1 MDDSQII
8 NLYFARDENAI
19 IETKNKYQNMCYRIA
34 QNILYNR
41 EDSEECVNDT
51 WLFTWNNIPPRRP
64 SVFSSFVSK
73 ITRNTAIDR
82 YRKRNAQKRVDSH
95 MEDIAGEAVSYTHL
109 DVYKRQV
116 MKGSSDSAVVEYLN
130 QNGMTYSQLVASN
143 VMVLVAGVIY
153 LAAGVVGVKQA
164 GKVENAGL
172 CVGMGG
178 LLIAEVVAEVI
189 VTLNFGDFDPASVI
203 RMLMFPAIYMIG
215 AVLNWQAKKT
225 RR

>member
-34 QNILYNR
+34 QNILHNR

-95 MEDIAGEAVSYTHL
+95 MEDIAGEVEKIGNAI
-109 DVYKRQV
+109 
-116 MKGSSDSAVVEYLN
+116 SSDIEDYLKKKE
-130 QNGMTYSQLVASN
+130 LVKLFDFFLGKLSERDRDIFIRRYWYMDPIKKIADRHACGESK
-143 VMVLVAGVIY
+143 IKSI
-153 LAAGVVGVKQA
+153 LARSRK
-164 GKVENAGL
+164 KL
-172 CVGMGG
+172 YG
-178 LLIAEVVAEVI
+178 LLKEAGYEGE
-189 VTLNFGDFDPASVI
+189 
-203 RMLMFPAIYMIG
+203 
-215 AVLNWQAKKT
+215 
-225 RR
+225 

>member
-95 MEDIAGEAVSYTHL
+95 MEDIAGEVEKIGNAI
-109 DVYKRQV
+109 
-116 MKGSSDSAVVEYLN
+116 SSDIEDYLKKKE
-130 QNGMTYSQLVASN
+130 LVKLFDFFLGKLFERDRDIFMDPIKKIADRHAS
-143 VMVLVAGVIY
+143 GESKIKSI
-153 LAAGVVGVKQA
+153 LARSRK
-164 GKVENAGL
+164 KL
-172 CVGMGG
+172 YG
-178 LLIAEVVAEVI
+178 LLKEAGYEGE
-189 VTLNFGDFDPASVI
+189 
-203 RMLMFPAIYMIG
+203 
-215 AVLNWQAKKT
+215 
-225 RR
+225 

>member
-64 SVFSSFVSK
+64 SVFSSFVYK

-95 MEDIAGEAVSYTHL
+95 MEDIAGEVEKIGNAI
-109 DVYKRQV
+109 
-116 MKGSSDSAVVEYLN
+116 SSDIEDYLKKKE
-130 QNGMTYSQLVASN
+130 LVKLFDFFLGKLSERDRDIFIRRYWYMDPIKKIADRHACGESK
-143 VMVLVAGVIY
+143 IKSI
-153 LAAGVVGVKQA
+153 LARSRK
-164 GKVENAGL
+164 KL
-172 CVGMGG
+172 YG
-178 LLIAEVVAEVI
+178 LLKEAGYEGE
-189 VTLNFGDFDPASVI
+189 
-203 RMLMFPAIYMIG
+203 
-215 AVLNWQAKKT
+215 
-225 RR
+225 

>member
-73 ITRNTAIDR
+73 ITRNTAIDL
-82 YRKRNAQKRVDSH
+82 S
-95 MEDIAGEAVSYTHL
+95 
-109 DVYKRQV
+109 
-116 MKGSSDSAVVEYLN
+116 
-130 QNGMTYSQLVASN
+130 
-143 VMVLVAGVIY
+143 
-153 LAAGVVGVKQA
+153 
-164 GKVENAGL
+164 
-172 CVGMGG
+172 
-178 LLIAEVVAEVI
+178 LIHISE
-189 VTLNFGDFDPASVI
+189 P
-203 RMLMFPAIYMIG
+203 
-215 AVLNWQAKKT
+215 T
-225 RR
+225 RH

>member
-1 MDDSQII
+1 MD
-8 NLYFARDENAI
+8 YVKKTGTGRDNPEGWRHA
-19 IETKNKYQNMCYRIA
+19 
-34 QNILYNR
+34 
-41 EDSEECVNDT
+41 S
-51 WLFTWNNIPPRRP
+51 
-64 SVFSSFVSK
+64 SVSWRSAGIWKWKHDFSG
-73 ITRNTAIDR
+73 
-82 YRKRNAQKRVDSH
+82 Y
-95 MEDIAGEAVSYTHL
+95 E
-109 DVYKRQV
+109 
-116 MKGSSDSAVVEYLN
+116 GSSDSAVVEYLN

-189 VTLNFGDFDPASVI
+189 VTMIFGDFDPASVI

-215 AVLNWQAKKT
+215 AVLNWQAKKA

>member
-73 ITRNTAIDR
+73 ITRNSDR
-82 YRKRNAQKRVDSH
+82 PLSQKKCAETSGFPYGGYCRR
-95 MEDIAGEAVSYTHL
+95 G
-109 DVYKRQV
+109 
-116 MKGSSDSAVVEYLN
+116 
-130 QNGMTYSQLVASN
+130 
-143 VMVLVAGVIY
+143 
-153 LAAGVVGVKQA
+153 
-164 GKVENAGL
+164 GKDWK
-172 CVGMGG
+172 C
-178 LLIAEVVAEVI
+178 
-189 VTLNFGDFDPASVI
+189 NFF
-203 RMLMFPAIYMIG
+203 
-215 AVLNWQAKKT
+215 
-225 RR
+225 

>member
-1 MDDSQII
+1 
-8 NLYFARDENAI
+8 
-19 IETKNKYQNMCYRIA
+19 
-34 QNILYNR
+34 
-41 EDSEECVNDT
+41 
-51 WLFTWNNIPPRRP
+51 
-64 SVFSSFVSK
+64 
-73 ITRNTAIDR
+73 
-82 YRKRNAQKRVDSH
+82 
-95 MEDIAGEAVSYTHL
+95 
-109 DVYKRQV
+109 
-116 MKGSSDSAVVEYLN
+116 
-130 QNGMTYSQLVASN
+130 MTYSQLVASK

-189 VTLNFGDFDPASVI
+189 VTMIFGDFDPASVI

-215 AVLNWQAKKT
+215 AVLNWQAKKA

>member
-95 MEDIAGEAVSYTHL
+95 MEDIAGEVEKIGNAI
-109 DVYKRQV
+109 
-116 MKGSSDSAVVEYLN
+116 SSDIEDYLKKKE
-130 QNGMTYSQLVASN
+130 LVKLFDFFLGKLSERDRDIFIRRYWYMDPIKKIADRHAS
-143 VMVLVAGVIY
+143 GESKIKSI
-153 LAAGVVGVKQA
+153 LARSRK
-164 GKVENAGL
+164 KL
-172 CVGMGG
+172 YG
-178 LLIAEVVAEVI
+178 LLKEAGYEGEKRVGIFNCV
-189 VTLNFGDFDPASVI
+189 
-203 RMLMFPAIYMIG
+203 
-215 AVLNWQAKKT
+215 
-225 RR
+225 